1 MGRRTATGGF
11 LEEHKTTLLILLG
24 IAESAAMLCCRQLLE
39 TVWLKWG
46 LMAAVILL
54 CCAGAQLMTGTVSEL
69 FSLLL
74 IPTFFFGGL
83 GILSVTVYRGGI
95 SNGAE
100 LFWMAI
106 LAWGIPVLYAVA
118 AAWIRGAAA
127 NSGFYS
133 FFVAETGLFYL
144 VYFALIIYG
153 VFFYAKSETGQMVQL
168 IPFATLA
175 AYIDAIIQG
184 TVDGQA
190 LVSYLLYQGAF
201 FIPFGFFVA
210 LIGQRIPVLL
220 RLLLLVLLPAFI
232 ELAQLILHLNRC
244 DVDDFL
250 FAFIGGLVGM
260 LLFFLFNELFL
271 LFTTRNYDGSEP
283 DRDYLGRRM

>member
-1 MGRRTATGGF
+1 MGGRTATGGF

-24 IAESAAMLCCRQLLE
+24 IAESAAVLCCRQLSE
-39 TVWLKWG
+39 TAWLKWG
-46 LMAAVILL
+46 LMTAVILL
-54 CCAGAQLMTGTVSEL
+54 CCAGTQWATGTVSEL

-83 GILSVTVYRGGI
+83 GILSVTVWRGGI
-95 SNGAE
+95 SNGGE
-100 LFWMAI
+100 LFLMA
-106 LAWGIPVLYAVA
+106 LLSFGVPVLYAVV

-133 FFVAETGLFYL
+133 FFVAATGLFYL

-184 TVDGQA
+184 TIDGQA

-210 LIGQRIPVLL
+210 LIGQRFHVLL
-220 RLLLLVLLPAFI
+220 RLLLLALLPAVI
-232 ELAQLILHLNRC
+232 ELVQLTLHLNRC